1 MVFFIVKNNTQIL
14 NQIKLK
20 KTTAKF
26 IIKYE
31 SMFI

>member
-1 MVFFIVKNNTQIL
+1 MVFFTVKNNTQIL

-26 IIKYE
+26 IVKYE
-31 SMFI
+31 SIFI